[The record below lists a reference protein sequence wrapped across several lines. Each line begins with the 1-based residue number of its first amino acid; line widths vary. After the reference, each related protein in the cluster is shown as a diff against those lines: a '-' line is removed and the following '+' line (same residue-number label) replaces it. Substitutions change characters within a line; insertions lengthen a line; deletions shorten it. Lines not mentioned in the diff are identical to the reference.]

1 MSTKTENP
9 TIRAMIAES
18 PRRTVNC
25 DGLVVETYR
34 LSEDGAAFEAPLA
47 NGGWVRSKS
56 FSLEDVRRLASL
68 LPQVSA
74 SVERGRLDWRNANDP
89 GVQRAYAAC
98 VSSLTFA
105 KGTRIP
111 LLDALC
117 DRVAALHS
125 DFGPTPDWRRLRDDI
140 IRSVSELE
148 YNSPDD
154 QPNLLQC
161 TVEELS
167 DILEAVL
174 SDSGEAPA
182 TPAVRVPAAG
192 EQG

>member
-1 MSTKTENP
+1 MS
-9 TIRAMIAES
+9 
-18 PRRTVNC
+18 
-25 DGLVVETYR
+25 
-34 LSEDGAAFEAPLA
+34 EALT
-47 NGGWVRSKS
+47 N
-56 FSLEDVRRLASL
+56 
-68 LPQVSA
+68 
-74 SVERGRLDWRNANDP
+74 VERGSARPDWRTDP
-89 GVQRAYAAC
+89 KVQAAI
-98 VSSLTFA
+98 A
-105 KGTRIP
+105 KWKKGLATKVQGFFDKYRHTNTP
-111 LLDALC
+111 VELGFFGNPAPNFDAMLDA
-117 DRVAALHS
+117 VAALRS
-125 DFGPTPDWRRLRDDI
+125 DSGPTPDWRRLRDDI

-182 TPAVRVPAAG
+182 PPSVRVPAAG